1 MIEVRKVARPAGVD
15 CWGRNEYEDV
25 YMVTDN
31 GSIIYTSTDDPTN
44 LIKHL
49 DKTLN

>member
-1 MIEVRKVARPAGVD
+1 MIEVKKMSRPAGVD

-25 YMVTDN
+25 YIVTNN
-31 GSIIYTSTDDPTN
+31 GNIIYTSTNDPTN

-49 DKTLN
+49 EQTLN